1 MTEPLSFELS
11 RPAVDP
17 PRLPEADVPGPGPA
31 EVLTHDLL
39 RARPPGLPRLSEP
52 EIMRHYSRLASL
64 NYSISENFYPLGS
77 CTMKYNPVL
86 NEQAAA
92 LPGFAGLH
100 PYQDEDS
107 IQGALEL
114 MWRLEQALCAI
125 VGVERVTLQPAAGA
139 HGEWTALRMIA
150 AFHHSRDDRR
160 TEVLVPDSAHGTN
173 PASAALS
180 GFRVVEVKSGP
191 DGRISLADLESKLSP
206 QTAAL
211 MLTNPNTLGL
221 FEREILDIAEM
232 VHATGALLYYD
243 GANLNAFMG
252 ICRPGDMGFDA
263 VHMNLHKTFT
273 TPHGGGGPGAGP
285 VGVKADLVPFLPTP
299 TVERSNSHLTL
310 DYKRPQSIGRVR
322 SFYGNFGMLVR
333 AYTYILAMGGDGL
346 GQASQDAVL
355 SANYLRKLV
364 EHDLEMPHE
373 GPCMHEFVASAQ
385 NLHEDGVRALDIAKA
400 LLDRQ
405 FYAPTIYFPLVVPE
419 AIMVEPTETESKATL
434 DSFAAA
440 IKEIVAQAKTDP
452 QALHDE
458 PKNLPVGRLDEVA
471 AARKINAYLQGQGED
486 PILRWKAASDGDRK
500 DPC

>member
-17 PRLPEADVPGPGPA
+17 PRLPDA
-31 EVLTHDLL
+31 EVAGAGPSDLL
-39 RARPPGLPRLSEP
+39 PREALRVRPPGLPRLSEP
-52 EIMRHYSRLASL
+52 EIMRHYSRMASL

-77 CTMKYNPVL
+77 CTMKYNPVAD
-86 NEQAAA
+86 EAAAA

-100 PYQDEDS
+100 PYQDEES
-107 IQGALEL
+107 VQGALEL
-114 MWRLEQALCAI
+114 MWRLERALCAV
-125 VGVERVTLQPAAGA
+125 VGVDRVTLQPAAGA
-139 HGEWTALRMIA
+139 HGEWTALRMIRA
-150 AFHHSRDDRR
+150 YQHSKGEAR

-180 GFRVVEVKSGP
+180 GFQVVEVLSGP

-206 QTAAL
+206 RTAAL

-221 FEREILDIAEM
+221 FEREILDIAEL
-232 VHATGALLYYD
+232 VHSTGALLYYD

-285 VGVKADLVPFLPTP
+285 VGVKSELAPFLPSP
-299 TVERSNSHLTL
+299 TVERLDGHLTL
-310 DYKRPQSIGRVR
+310 EYRRPQSIGRVR

-346 GQASQDAVL
+346 MQASRDAVL
-355 SANYLRKLV
+355 SANYLRKQV
-364 EHDLEMPHE
+364 ETDLEMPHE
-373 GPCMHEFVASAQ
+373 GPCMHEFVASADRL
-385 NLHEDGVRALDIAKA
+385 NHESGVRALDVAKA
-400 LLDRQ
+400 LLDRD
-405 FYAPTIYFPLVVPE
+405 FYAPTVYFPLVVPE

-434 DSFAAA
+434 DAFAGA
-440 IKEIVAQAKTDP
+440 IREIVAEARTDP
-452 QALHDE
+452 ESLHE
-458 PKNLPVGRLDEVA
+458 APRNLPVGRLDEVA
-471 AARKINAYLQGQGED
+471 AARRINAYLQGQSED
-486 PILRWKAASDGDRK
+486 PVLRWKPPSESA
-500 DPC
+500 P

>member
-11 RPAVDP
+11 RPEVHA
-17 PRLPEADVPGPGPA
+17 PRLPDAGVDSPGPA
-31 EVLTHDLL
+31 EVLPRALL
-39 RARPPGLPRLSEP
+39 RSESPGLPRLSEP
-52 EIMRHYSRLASL
+52 EIMRHYSRLASM

-77 CTMKYNPVL
+77 CTMKYNPVV

-100 PYQDEDS
+100 PYQDEETV
-107 IQGALEL
+107 QGALEL
-114 MWRLEQALCAI
+114 MWRLERALCAV
-125 VGVERVTLQPAAGA
+125 VGVDRVTLQPAAGA
-139 HGEWTALRMIA
+139 HGEWTALRMIKA
-150 AFHHSRDDRR
+150 YQHSRGEKR
-160 TEVLVPDSAHGTN
+160 TEVLIPDSAHGTN

-180 GFRVVEVKSGP
+180 GFQVVEVRSGG
-191 DGRISLADLESKLSP
+191 DGRVSLADLESKLSP
-206 QTAAL
+206 RTAAL

-221 FEREILDIAEM
+221 FEREILDIAEL
-232 VHATGALLYYD
+232 VHNVGAMLYYD

-285 VGVKADLVPFLPTP
+285 VGVKAELVPFLPSP
-299 TVERSNSHLTL
+299 TVERENGRLFL
-310 DYKRPQSIGRVR
+310 DRKRPQSIGRVR

-333 AYTYILAMGGDGL
+333 AYTYIVAMGGDGL
-346 GQASQDAVL
+346 SQASKDAVL
-355 SANYLRKLV
+355 SANYLRKKV
-364 EHDLEMPHE
+364 EDVLEMPHE

-385 NLHEDGVRALDIAKA
+385 NLHDDGVRALDIAKA
-400 LLDRQ
+400 LLDRN
-405 FYAPTIYFPLVVPE
+405 FYAPTVYFPLVVPE

-434 DSFAAA
+434 DSFAGA

-452 QALHDE
+452 QGLHDE

-471 AARKINAYLQGQGED
+471 AARRLNAYLQGSSEE
-486 PILRWKAASDGDRK
+486 PVLRWKAAGPASK
-500 DPC
+500 